1 MNRFDHSI
9 SLKGLFSGDERKT
22 TIILLLT
29 PFLLTVFRYYGTKAF
44 YLEHV
49 ASVLPLASD
58 PQLGG
63 ALYAFFGAF
72 LLLGVVPFLIVRY
85 VFREKLS
92 SYGVQLG
99 DGKFGWKAV
108 LILAPIFILST
119 LPSSRMSSFL
129 AEYPI
134 NGHAGASTGMFVLHL
149 STYFF
154 YYIGWEFFFRG
165 FMQFGLRSKFGDWNA
180 ILIQVIAS
188 CLVHIGKPD
197 GEIFTSILG
206 GIVWG
211 IIAFRTRSLL
221 YGVVTHWILGASLDF
236 FIVYL

>member
-1 MNRFDHSI
+1 MNRFDQSI
-9 SLKGLFSGDERKT
+9 SLKGLLSGEYRKP

-44 YLEHV
+44 YV
-49 ASVLPLASD
+49 DYVSSVFPLASD
-58 PQLGG
+58 PELGG
-63 ALYAFFGAF
+63 ALYAFAAAF
-72 LLLGVVPFLIVRY
+72 LLLGILPLLIVRF
-85 VFREKLS
+85 VFKESLS
-92 SYGVQLG
+92 SYGVRLG
-99 DGKFGWKAV
+99 DSAFGWKTV

-134 NGHAGASTGMFVLHL
+134 NAHAGSSPGMFTLHL
-149 STYFF
+149 CTYLF
-154 YYIGWEFFFRG
+154 YYMGWEFFFRG
-165 FMQFGLRSKFGDWNA
+165 FMQFGLRSTFGDWYA

-206 GIVWG
+206 GVVWG
-211 IIAFRTRSLL
+211 IIAFRSRSLL
-221 YGVVTHWILGASLDF
+221 YGMVTHWILGASLDF
-236 FIVYL
+236 FVVYL